1 MGRRKDP
8 TLRTASVEW
17 GAQCE
22 RFGMTNSLAV
32 FWQAAGG
39 QFGGSLIF
47 MVAIFAIFY
56 FLLIMPQQRRQKK
69 WQQMLNE
76 LKAGDKVVTS
86 GGIKGVIFSVK
97 DDALVLRVAPD
108 NIKLEV
114 TRQAIASVITEDK
127 ENSKS

>member
-1 MGRRKDP
+1 MRP
-8 TLRTASVEW
+8 TSVCLFYLGGPNSLLGVPKVLE
-17 GAQCE
+17 
-22 RFGMTNSLAV
+22 MTNFLAV
-32 FWQAAGG
+32 YWQAAGG

-69 WQQMLNE
+69 WQQMLGE
-76 LKAGDKVVTS
+76 LKAGDKVVTT
-86 GGIKGVIFSVK
+86 GGIRGVIFSVK

-114 TRQAIASVITEDK
+114 TRQAIASVITE
-127 ENSKS
+127 ENPKS

>member
-1 MGRRKDP
+1 
-8 TLRTASVEW
+8 
-17 GAQCE
+17 
-22 RFGMTNSLAV
+22 MTNLLAV

-69 WQQMLNE
+69 WQQMLGE

-108 NIKLEV
+108 TIKLEV

>member
-1 MGRRKDP
+1 
-8 TLRTASVEW
+8 
-17 GAQCE
+17 
-22 RFGMTNSLAV
+22 MTNLLAV
-32 FWQAAGG
+32 LWQAAGG
-39 QFGGSLIF
+39 QMGGSLIF
-47 MVAIFAIFY
+47 MVAIFAVFY

-69 WQQMLNE
+69 WQAMLGE
-76 LKAGDKVVTS
+76 LKAGDKVVTT
-86 GGIKGVIFSVK
+86 GGIRGVIFSVK